1 MKKKLL
7 NLILK
12 CTSVLFG
19 FIKVT
24 VRFMPDRVK
33 AQFAE
38 KMIFLGRLDF
48 PIAEIKLLISTS
60 YSLVRLRSC
69 SKEKH
74 TVNWINTFS
83 IGDVFYDIGA
93 NVGTYS
99 LIASKLGKCDMIF
112 AFEPVPGTFYE
123 LLSNL
128 KLNQASNI
136 TACNICLS
144 DTNSTSIFQ
153 LSSDLPGGAL
163 HDGINSNQAG
173 NTTNFIC
180 PTLTIDNFIE
190 INNYRK
196 PNHLKIDVD
205 GAELNILKGAVKTLA
220 YEELKSIQIEID
232 ELSDSNI
239 EINSILNS
247 NGFIIDTKNFKSPNC
262 MSTYDALFKKRIL

>member
-1 MKKKLL
+1 MKKRIL

-12 CTSVLFG
+12 CTGVFFG

-24 VRFMPDRVK
+24 LRYMPDRVK

-38 KMIFLGRLDF
+38 RMKFYGKLDFVLNNIFL
-48 PIAEIKLLISTS
+48 EISS
-60 YSLVRLRSC
+60 NYSLVRLRSS

-74 TVNWINTFS
+74 TVNWIKTFS
-83 IGDVFYDIGA
+83 EGEVFYDIGA
-93 NVGTYS
+93 NVGAYS
-99 LIASKLGKCDMIF
+99 LIASKIGKCYMIF

-123 LLSNL
+123 LLSNI
-128 KLNQASNI
+128 KLNRASNI

-144 DTNSTSIFQ
+144 DTNSTTIFQ

-163 HDGINSNQAG
+163 HDGINSNQAD

-180 PTLTIDNFIE
+180 PTITLDNFIE

-220 YEELKSIQIEID
+220 YEDLKTIQIEID

-239 EINSILNS
+239 EINKILNS
-247 NGFIIDTKNFKSPNC
+247 NGFIIDIKNFKSPNC
-262 MSTYDALFKKRIL
+262 TSTYDALFKKHIL